1 MFEFGRELRRIFRGQ
16 GRVETDPSLYELLNL
31 KLLITHGRN
40 LDIEAGRVS
49 TKNRFTPYVEAAQ
62 IWREYARRT
71 GDPAAIRRAAE
82 AAENAGKEAKTTAE
96 AAIAVLEQAQTCI
109 MSHDLFDTPGL
120 LGSAETL
127 LSEGRAAIQ
136 NDEALRARFNRV
148 EARLA
153 ARLAT
158 RSGATGKDGDLEPAM
173 LAMAH
178 IDRAIERADQ
188 RVRATGSALDRIEA
202 AQARFERGDLLVM
215 IGLDRCDSSLMT
227 AVIKDFEALR
237 VRLDDAVE
245 PVTHARVTLRL
256 ALAHIWKGE
265 IEGRP
270 ETVSAGVA
278 LLSDDDAA
286 IDYEHSPL
294 DWVEHQQALAQGLQI
309 LAELTLNDEV
319 YAKALQVYD
328 MALKRP
334 LQKGLCLRAQLIN
347 NRAVAKAR
355 HAEMKGDL
363 KALDAAET
371 AFKTELRGVKAQDD
385 PVGWAILQS
394 NLARLYV
401 ARGDI
406 TGFMME
412 RAEAA
417 YALEA
422 AHDIFLEQGLRGLAD
437 SARDLLDRVRA

>member
-1 MFEFGRELRRIFRGQ
+1 MFEFGRELRRIFRGH
-16 GRVETDPSLYELLNL
+16 GRVEADPSLYELLNL

-49 TKNRFTPYVEAAQ
+49 TKNRFTPYIEAAQ

-71 GDPAAIRRAAE
+71 GDPSAVRRAAE
-82 AAENAGKEAKTTAE
+82 SAENAGKEAKTTAE
-96 AAIAVLEQAQTCI
+96 AALAILEQAQTCL
-109 MSHDLFDTPGL
+109 MGHDLFDTASL

-136 NDEALRARFNRV
+136 NDEGLRARFNRI
-148 EARLA
+148 EAKLA

-158 RSGATGKDGDLEPAM
+158 RPFAGGRDGDLEPAM

-178 IDRAIERADQ
+178 VDRAIERADRQ
-188 RVRATGSALDRIEA
+188 VRASGAASDRIEA
-202 AQARFERGDLLVM
+202 AQARFERGDLLMM

-227 AVIKDFEALR
+227 AVIKDFEALQ

-245 PVTHARVTLRL
+245 PVTLARVTLRL

-278 LLSDDDAA
+278 LLSDEDAPL
-286 IDYEHSPL
+286 DYEHSPL
-294 DWVEHQQALAQGLQI
+294 DWVEHQQALALGLQT
-309 LAELTLNDEV
+309 LAELTLSEDV
-319 YAKALQVYD
+319 FDKAVKVYD

-334 LQKGLCLRAQLIN
+334 LQKGLALRARLIN
-347 NRAVAKAR
+347 NRAAAMAR

-363 KALDAAET
+363 KALDAAES
-371 AFKTELRGVKAQDD
+371 AFKTELRGVKAEDD

-401 ARGDI
+401 ARGDM

-422 AHDIFLEQGLRGLAD
+422 AQDIFLDQGLRGLAD
-437 SARDLLDRVRA
+437 GVRDLLDRVRA

>member
-1 MFEFGRELRRIFRGQ
+1 MFEFGRELRRIFRSH

-31 KLLITHGRN
+31 KLLITQGRN

-49 TKNRFTPYVEAAQ
+49 TRNRFTPYIEAAR

-71 GDPAAIRRAAE
+71 GDPAAVRRAAQ
-82 AAENAGKEAKTTAE
+82 AAENAGKEARSTSE
-96 AAIAVLEQAQTCI
+96 AAQAVLEQAQTCI
-109 MSHDLFDTPGL
+109 LSTDLFETGGL
-120 LGSAETL
+120 LASAETL
-127 LSEGRAAIQ
+127 LAEGRAAIQ
-136 NDEALRARFNRV
+136 GDEALRARFNRV

-158 RSGATGKDGDLEPAM
+158 RAGIGGDLELAL
-173 LAMAH
+173 LAMSH

-188 RVRATGSALDRIEA
+188 QVKLSAAASDKIEA
-202 AQARFERGDLLVM
+202 AHARFERGDLLMLV
-215 IGLDRCDSSLMT
+215 GLDRCDSSLMT
-227 AVIKDFEALR
+227 AVIKDFTALHD
-237 VRLDDAVE
+237 RLDGAYE
-245 PVTHARVTLRL
+245 PVTFSRVVLRL

-270 ETVSAGVA
+270 EIISEGVA
-278 LLSDDDAA
+278 LLSREDEPV
-286 IDYEHSPL
+286 DYEHSPL
-294 DWVEHQQALAQGLQI
+294 DWVEHKHALALGLQA
-309 LAELTLNDEV
+309 LAELTLNEEV
-319 YAKALQVYD
+319 FAKAVQVYD
-328 MALKRP
+328 LALKRP
-334 LQKGLCLRAQLIN
+334 LQKGLALRAQLIN

-355 HAEMKGDL
+355 HAELKGDL
-363 KALDAAET
+363 KSLDAAEA
-371 AFKTELRGVKAQDD
+371 AFKAELRGIKPQDD
-385 PVGWAILQS
+385 SVGWAILQT

-422 AHDIFLEQGLRGLAD
+422 AQEIFAEHGLKALAETAQGH
-437 SARDLLDRVRA
+437 LDRVRES